1 MEPAPGE
8 GDVPMVRTRARAVP
22 LVVAATLALAPTV
35 AAAEGGR
42 TARSM
47 RPGGFTAPRA
57 TVQAAPA
64 AATPLTW
71 DSDPAVDAR
80 VNQLLAQMTT
90 EEKADLATGQLNN
103 FYGFYNNPI
112 TRIGIPAQ
120 TMADG
125 PVGVRV
131 ANPTVDQR
139 STQLPSGT
147 ALSASF
153 DTALAKQYGAV
164 IGTEAFQTSHN
175 VSPAPSADITRT
187 PLWGRAFEGFG
198 EDPLLNGDMAATYIQ
213 GVQTQPVL
221 ATI

>member
-120 TMADG
+120 TMSDG
-125 PVGVRV
+125 PVGVGI
-131 ANPTVDQR
+131 AQPTVDRR
-139 STQLPSGT
+139 STEFPSAT
-147 ALSASF
+147 AMAASF
-153 DTALAKQYGAV
+153 DSGLVHDVGQA
-164 IGTEAFQTSHN
+164 IGFEAFHTGHN
-175 VSPAPSADITRT
+175 VQ
-187 PLWGRAFEGFG
+187 L
-198 EDPLLNGDMAATYIQ
+198 
-213 GVQTQPVL
+213 
-221 ATI
+221 